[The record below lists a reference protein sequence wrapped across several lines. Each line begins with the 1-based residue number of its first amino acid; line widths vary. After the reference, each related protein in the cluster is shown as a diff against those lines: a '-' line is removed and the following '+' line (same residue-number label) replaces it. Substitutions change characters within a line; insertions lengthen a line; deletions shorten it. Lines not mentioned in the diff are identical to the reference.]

1 MKRNVPYPGFGGVVP
16 QDLKTHDLREKALA
30 AIRSESRI
38 GPHFKPALLEIDAD
52 GTVTIQ
58 AEVDNVAIKR
68 LALERLAATEGI
80 AGIVD
85 RLRVKPALAMSD
97 DGILDRLRKTLYDEP
112 TFRQLALKEREGG
125 RLKLVRDAPEGARGK
140 IEIEVKH
147 GVIVLNGR
155 VPGLASK
162 RLAGVLAWWVPGA
175 RDVVNGIAV
184 EPPEEDTPDE
194 IEEAVRIALDKDPFV
209 DASQVRVGVRHRTVR
224 LTGAVHSPEA
234 RDAAEWDAWYVFGVD
249 DVINKLDVIP

>member
-1 MKRNVPYPGFGGVVP
+1 MP
-16 QDLKTHDLREKALA
+16 QNAKAWDLREKALT
-30 AIRSESRI
+30 AIRSEPRI
-38 GPHFKPALLEIDAD
+38 GPHFKPTVLKIDAD
-52 GTVTIQ
+52 GTATIQ

-68 LALERLAATEGI
+68 LALERLAATKGVS
-80 AGIVD
+80 AIVD

-97 DGILDRLRKTLYDEP
+97 DGILDHLRKAFYDEP
-112 TFRQLALKEREGG
+112 AFRQLKLKEREGG
-125 RLKLVRDAPEGARGK
+125 KVKLVRNAFEEARG
-140 IEIEVKH
+140 EIEFEVKK
-147 GVIVLNGR
+147 GVVILNGR

-162 RLAGVLAWWVPGA
+162 RLAGVLAWWVPGS

-184 EPPEEDTPDE
+184 EPPEEDAPIQ

-224 LTGAVHSPEA
+224 LTGSVHSREA

-249 DVINKLDVIP
+249 DVINELEIIP